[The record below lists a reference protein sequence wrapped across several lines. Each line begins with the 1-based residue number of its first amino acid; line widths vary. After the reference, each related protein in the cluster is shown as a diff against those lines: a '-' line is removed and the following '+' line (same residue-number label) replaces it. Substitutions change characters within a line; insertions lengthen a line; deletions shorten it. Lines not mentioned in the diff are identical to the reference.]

1 MEGFTPTVVD
11 AEEGFAI
18 VFEPGV
24 YFFEFFDFVG
34 TIESPAPADG
44 TLNFKAFDAGA
55 KWRLLREPLTLD

>member
-11 AEEGFAI
+11 SEEGFAI

-24 YFFEFFDFVG
+24 YFFEFFDFAG
-34 TIESPAPADG
+34 AAETPAPTDPA
-44 TLNFKAFDAGA
+44 LKFKAFDAGA